1 VALAMPQRAH
11 ALGERNLPPAPARRL
26 HGFRHRVGS
35 PSYPEY
41 PTGIALNR
49 NLLFLRRYVE
59 IAPLLKVLQEPRSI
73 RVRKTEQFRAVL
85 VPTA

>member
-1 VALAMPQRAH
+1 MPLLGH
-11 ALGERNLPPAPARRL
+11 ALGKRDLPPAPVRRR
-26 HGFRHRVGS
+26 HGFRHRVEGS
-35 PSYPEY
+35 SNPEY

-85 VPTA
+85 GPTA